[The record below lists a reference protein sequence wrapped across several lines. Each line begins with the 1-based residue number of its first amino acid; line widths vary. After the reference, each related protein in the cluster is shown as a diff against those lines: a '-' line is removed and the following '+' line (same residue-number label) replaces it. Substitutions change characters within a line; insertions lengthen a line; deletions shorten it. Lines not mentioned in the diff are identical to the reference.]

1 MEVEGAESWLTG
13 NPSENVNT
21 VGREQGAVERAA
33 AVERAEWLS
42 SIIDID
48 VRAENR
54 KIFEFHLILN
64 VPDTG
69 LPVIA
74 H

>member
-21 VGREQGAVERAA
+21 VGREQGAVERVA

-42 SIIDID
+42 SIDIA
-48 VRAENR
+48 VRTENG
-54 KIFEFHLILN
+54 KIFEFHLIIN

-69 LPVIA
+69 LLVIA

>member
-13 NPSENVNT
+13 NPSEKVNT
-21 VGREQGAVERAA
+21 VGREQGAVERVA

-42 SIIDID
+42 SI
-48 VRAENR
+48 VRKENG
-54 KIFEFHLILN
+54 KIFEFHLIIN

-69 LPVIA
+69 LLVIA